1 MRAAARIGR
10 QTEAVGLRQATYTP
24 GIALRLMLVFCATLL
39 AATAQSSGQVS
50 ATGGNSIEKLS
61 ADDASIGNN

>member
-1 MRAAARIGR
+1 
-10 QTEAVGLRQATYTP
+10 
-24 GIALRLMLVFCATLL
+24 MLVFCATLL
-39 AATAQSSGQVS
+39 VATAQSSGQVS